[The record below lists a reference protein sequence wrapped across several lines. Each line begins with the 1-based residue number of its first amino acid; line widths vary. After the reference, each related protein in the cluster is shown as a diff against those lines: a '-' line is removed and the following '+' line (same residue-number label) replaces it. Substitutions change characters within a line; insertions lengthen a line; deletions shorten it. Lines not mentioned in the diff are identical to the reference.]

1 MSAPKGSWV
10 EIKVRG
16 VKQLDSGA
24 RELFENIDRATD
36 QQATQ
41 VTADQVA
48 MIVRARVPKK
58 SGRLAASVHTERRGR
73 VSSVV
78 MGRGVEYGR
87 WIEYGGGRGRPYR
100 KRGRYVYPTAKRTA
114 RAFAKHAETA
124 TSQEIKGMRWPH
136 PR

>member
-1 MSAPKGSWV
+1 VTAPKGSGV

-48 MIVRARVPKK
+48 MIVRGRVPKK
-58 SGRLAASVHTERRGR
+58 SGRLARSVHTERRGR

-78 MGRGVEYGR
+78 MGEGLPYAR
-87 WIEYGGGRGRPYR
+87 WIEYGGGTRPYR
-100 KRGRYVYPTAKRTA
+100 KRGRYVYPTAKRTE
-114 RAFAKHAETA
+114 RAFRKHAETA
-124 TSQEIKGMRWPH
+124 TSQEIKGMRWPT